1 MFTTMWQKASTETGF
16 LEQIVEKWRL
26 SVSGS
31 AATETSQTALFADAM
46 GLTNVAEPAAA
57 PAARAP
63 ADPMRRYPTPSAPPE
78 AAAQR
83 PRVAEPAGYAQSP
96 PAESPQASPQGSN
109 ALRNLRDRLNRNG
122 R

>member
-1 MFTTMWQKASTETGF
+1 MFTTMWQKPNTDTGF

-46 GLTNVAEPAAA
+46 GLTNVAEPAPA

-63 ADPMRRYPTPSAPPE
+63 ADPMRRYPTPSAAPE

-83 PRVAEPAGYAQSP
+83 PRVAEPAGYGQMA
-96 PAESPQASPQGSN
+96 PAEPQPAAPQASN